1 MSGNAA
7 RQLSPFIRIMIAV
20 FLILFAAWIVLKV
33 YIARTEPSEPPA
45 DGTKISIFVTAEL
58 KGYREP
64 CG

>member
-1 MSGNAA
+1 MSGNTA

-20 FLILFAAWIVLKV
+20 FLLLLAVWIGLKIH
-33 YIARTEPSEPPA
+33 IARTEPSGPPA
-45 DGTKISIFVTAEL
+45 EGTKVSIFVTSEL

>member
-1 MSGNAA
+1 MSGNAG
-7 RQLSPFIRIMIAV
+7 RQLSPFIRIMIAI

-45 DGTKISIFVTAEL
+45 DGTKVSIFVTAEL

>member
-7 RQLSPFIRIMIAV
+7 KELSPFIRIMIAI
-20 FLILFAAWIVLKV
+20 FLVLLAIWIVLKI
-33 YIARTEPSEPPA
+33 YIARTEPTGPPP
-45 DGTKISIFVTAEL
+45 DGTKVSIFVTTDL

>member
-1 MSGNAA
+1 MSGNTA
-7 RQLSPFIRIMIAV
+7 RQLSPFIRIMIAI
-20 FLILFAAWIVLKV
+20 FLILLAVWIVLKI

-45 DGTKISIFVTAEL
+45 DGTKVSVFVTAGL

>member
-7 RQLSPFIRIMIAV
+7 RQMVPFIRIMIAI
-20 FLILFAAWIVLKV
+20 FLVLLAVWIVLKI
-33 YIARTEPSEPPA
+33 YIARTESSEPPA
-45 DGTKISIFVTAEL
+45 DGTKVSIFVTAEL

>member
-7 RQLSPFIRIMIAV
+7 RQQSPLIRIMIAI
-20 FLILFAAWIVLKV
+20 FLVLLAAWIILKV
-33 YIARTEPSEPPA
+33 YIARTEPAEPPP
-45 DGTKISIFVTAEL
+45 DGTKVSIIVTAEL

>member
-7 RQLSPFIRIMIAV
+7 RQLSPFIRIMIAI
-20 FLILFAAWIVLKV
+20 FILLFAAWIVLKV
-33 YIARTEPSEPPA
+33 YIARTEPTGPPA
-45 DGTKISIFVTAEL
+45 DGTKVSIFVTAEL

>member
-7 RQLSPFIRIMIAV
+7 RQLSPFIRIMIAI
-20 FLILFAAWIVLKV
+20 FLLLFAAWIVLKV
-33 YIARTEPSEPPA
+33 YIARTEPSEPPS
-45 DGTKISIFVTAEL
+45 DGTKVSIFVTAEL